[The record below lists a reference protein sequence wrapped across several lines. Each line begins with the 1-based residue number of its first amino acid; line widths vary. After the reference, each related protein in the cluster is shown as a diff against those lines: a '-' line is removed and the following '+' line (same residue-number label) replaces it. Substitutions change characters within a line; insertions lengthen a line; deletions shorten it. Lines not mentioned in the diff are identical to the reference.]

1 MMDASAPQWL
11 VALEASGVGAAI
23 RQSPLLYPA
32 ANVAHVVGVAGF
44 AGAVAVLDLVLLGV
58 IRAHER
64 FRLALAARRFA
75 VGFLALVVA
84 TGLMLFVAEASHV
97 ALNPLFLVKMALLVL
112 AGVNAFLIAGPAMDR
127 LALIEDSQPVSRR
140 LRVSAGLSIFVWLTI
155 VGLGRAIAYY

>member
-1 MMDASAPQWL
+1 
-11 VALEASGVGAAI
+11 
-23 RQSPLLYPA
+23 
-32 ANVAHVVGVAGF
+32 
-44 AGAVAVLDLVLLGV
+44 
-58 IRAHER
+58 
-64 FRLALAARRFA
+64 
-75 VGFLALVVA
+75 
-84 TGLMLFVAEASHV
+84 V